1 MSKAIGNASSAPTLS
16 KERKRSQKK
25 PGRIRK
31 LFTEV
36 FAVLMT
42 VILFG
47 VPLYFVFVNA
57 AKTTQEASL
66 LTMAWPTEFTLTDNI
81 ATVFAAENGMIV
93 RAFMNS
99 ALITLFSIILLILF
113 GAMAGYVLH
122 RKTTKLSPLFNF
134 LILAGLIIPPAVV
147 PTIWVLEG
155 IGLFKTMPGI
165 VLVEVALN
173 LPFTIIL
180 YRSFMATIPRQ
191 LDEAA
196 LIDGCG
202 RFQLFFRIIMPLLK
216 PVSATVI
223 VLTAVGVYNDFVNP
237 LYFFPGSENAT
248 LQLTL
253 YNFMSL
259 YGTQWNLLFTNILL
273 ISIPPLI
280 LFIFFNKRIV
290 AGMTSGAVK

>member
-1 MSKAIGNASSAPTLS
+1 MSKIIENTTGVQLS
-16 KERKRSQKK
+16 LETKKGIKIKRK
-25 PGRIRK
+25 GIRK
-31 LFTEV
+31 FFIESI
-36 FAVLMT
+36 AVLLT
-42 VILFG
+42 LVLFG

-57 AKTTQEASL
+57 SKTTSESSL
-66 LTMAWPTEFTLTDNI
+66 LNMSWPTKFQLTENI
-81 ATVFAAENGMIV
+81 TTVFASQDGMIF

-99 ALITLFSIILLILF
+99 ALITVVSIMLLILF

-122 RKTTKLSPLFNF
+122 RKTTKMSPVFNF
-134 LILAGLIIPPAVV
+134 LLLAGLIIPPAVV

-155 IGLFKTMPGI
+155 VGLFKTLPGI
-165 VLVEVALN
+165 VLVEVALHI
-173 LPFTIIL
+173 PFTVIL
-180 YRSFMATIPRQ
+180 YRSFMATIPKEI
-191 LDEAA
+191 DEAA

-202 RFQLFFRIIMPLLK
+202 RFQLFFRIILPLLK

-223 VLTAVGVYNDFVNP
+223 VLTSVAVYNDFVNP
-237 LYFFPGSENAT
+237 LYFYPGSENAT

-259 YGTQWNLLFTNILL
+259 YRTEWNLLFTNILL

-290 AGMTSGAVK
+290 AGMTAGSVK

>member
-1 MSKAIGNASSAPTLS
+1 MSRIIENTSGVQLS
-16 KERKRSQKK
+16 LETKKGIKIQRKRF
-25 PGRIRK
+25 RK
-31 LFTEV
+31 FFIESI
-36 FAVLMT
+36 AVLST
-42 VILFG
+42 LVLFG

-57 AKTTQEASL
+57 SKTTSESSL
-66 LTMAWPTEFTLTDNI
+66 LNMSWPTKFQLTENI
-81 ATVFAAENGMIV
+81 TTVFASHDGMIL

-99 ALITLFSIILLILF
+99 ALITVLSILLLILF

-122 RKTTKLSPLFNF
+122 RKTTKMSPVFNF
-134 LILAGLIIPPAVV
+134 LLLAGLIIPPAVV

-155 IGLFKTMPGI
+155 VGLFKTLPGI
-165 VLVEVALN
+165 VLVEVALHI
-173 LPFTIIL
+173 PFTVIL
-180 YRSFMATIPRQ
+180 YRSFMATIPKEI
-191 LDEAA
+191 DEAA

-202 RFQLFFRIIMPLLK
+202 RFQLFFRIILPLLK

-223 VLTAVGVYNDFVNP
+223 VLTSVAVYNDFVNP
-237 LYFFPGSENAT
+237 LYFYPGSENAT

-259 YGTQWNLLFTNILL
+259 YRTEWNLLFTNILL

-290 AGMTSGAVK
+290 AGMTAGSVK

>member
-1 MSKAIGNASSAPTLS
+1 MSRIMENTSGVKLS
-16 KERKRSQKK
+16 LETKKGIKIKRKRF
-25 PGRIRK
+25 RK
-31 LFTEV
+31 FFIESI
-36 FAVLMT
+36 AVLST
-42 VILFG
+42 LVLFG

-57 AKTTQEASL
+57 SKTTSESSL
-66 LTMAWPTEFTLTDNI
+66 LNMAWPTKFQLTENI
-81 ATVFAAENGMIV
+81 ATVFASQDGMIL

-99 ALITLFSIILLILF
+99 ALITVLSIMLLILF

-122 RKTTKLSPLFNF
+122 RKTTKMSPVFNF
-134 LILAGLIIPPAVV
+134 LLLAGLIIPPAVV

-155 IGLFKTMPGI
+155 VGLFKTLPGI
-165 VLVEVALN
+165 VLVEVALHI
-173 LPFTIIL
+173 PFTVIL
-180 YRSFMATIPRQ
+180 YRSFMATIPKEI
-191 LDEAA
+191 DEAA

-202 RFQLFFRIIMPLLK
+202 RFQLFFRIILPLLK

-223 VLTAVGVYNDFVNP
+223 VLTSVAVYNDFVNP
-237 LYFFPGSENAT
+237 LYFYPGSENAT

-259 YGTQWNLLFTNILL
+259 YRTEWNLLFTNILL

-290 AGMTSGAVK
+290 AGMTAGSVK